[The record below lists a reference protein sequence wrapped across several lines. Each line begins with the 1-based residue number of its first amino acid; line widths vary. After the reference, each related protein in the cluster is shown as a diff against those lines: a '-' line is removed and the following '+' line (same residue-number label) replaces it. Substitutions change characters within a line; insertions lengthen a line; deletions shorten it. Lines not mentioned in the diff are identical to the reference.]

1 MWKAVIDQ
9 NHRISVGTYLR
20 HNNPAYVTL
29 PDGLKMGDVDE
40 NALLGILNGLRQK
53 TGSNGAE

>member
-1 MWKAVIDQ
+1 MATDQ
-9 NHRISVGTYLR
+9 ELRERILRRFYEVR

-40 NALLGILNGLRQK
+40 NALLAF
-53 TGSNGAE
+53 SMA

>member
-1 MWKAVIDQ
+1 MATDQ
-9 NHRISVGTYLR
+9 ELRERILRRFYEVR